1 MSKDNQGMVFIVDIS
16 GYSQFIR
23 KIDPTEGLTII
34 RRLLNGIIESNHLSF
49 RISEIEGD
57 AILFYRMGGPPSIA
71 AILGQFTRMR
81 KAFKKVLQLY
91 RPELPEVG
99 QLELKAIAHYGHM
112 EEFKIDRFSKLY
124 GNILVDAHR
133 LLKNSIPSDAY
144 VLLSMDYLEQMEEFP
159 LDYTTSCGTYQ
170 CDIYDVGSLCYR
182 YFPFDGKDI
191 PKDLSYHNQKK
202 RSKINLSEELVI

>member
-23 KIDPTEGLTII
+23 NVDPTEGLTII
-34 RRLLNGIIESNHLSF
+34 RHLLSEIIECNHLSF

-57 AILFYRMGGPPSIA
+57 AILFYRMGIPPSVEDV
-71 AILGQFTRMR
+71 LRQFAEMR
-81 KAFKKVLQLY
+81 KAFKRILQFY
-91 RPELPEVG
+91 RLKLPEAG
-99 QLELKAIAHYGHM
+99 QLELKAIAHYGYM

-133 LLKNSIPSDAY
+133 LLKNSIPSNAY
-144 VLLSMDYLEQMEEFP
+144 VLLSTDYLEQMNEFP
-159 LDYTTSCGTYQ
+159 LDYSTTCGTYQ

-182 YFPFDGKDI
+182 YFPFDERDAL
-191 PKDLSYHNQKK
+191 KDLSYHNQKK
-202 RSKINLSEELVI
+202 YPKINLSENMII